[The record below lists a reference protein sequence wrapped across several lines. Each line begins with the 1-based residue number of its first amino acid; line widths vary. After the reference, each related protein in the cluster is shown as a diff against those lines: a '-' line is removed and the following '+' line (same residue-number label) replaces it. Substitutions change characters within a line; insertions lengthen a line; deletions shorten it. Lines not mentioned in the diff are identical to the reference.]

1 MIYTTTES
9 IPGREITEILAV
21 VNGNVVQSKHLG
33 GDIIAQLKSLVGGE
47 ISATPKC
54 SPRREPPHYN
64 A

>member
-9 IPGREITEILAV
+9 IPGREITEILAFV
-21 VNGNVVQSKHLG
+21 SGNVVQSKNLDR
-33 GDIIAQLKSLVGGE
+33 DIIAQLKSLVGGE

>member
-33 GDIIAQLKSLVGGE
+33 GGIIAQLKSLVGGE
-47 ISATPKC
+47 ISAIPKC